1 MQPSKKDVLS
11 AFARDVHEEL
21 EHSRDE
27 VAELFFY
34 KYIQDADS
42 AEDAIKCIAELI
54 SYGDDPYKIWQMMAL
69 GE

>member
-1 MQPSKKDVLS
+1 MLPNNDDLS
-11 AFARDVHEEL
+11 VFARDVHEAL
-21 EHSRDE
+21 ERSRDE

-42 AEDAIKCIAELI
+42 TEDAIKFIAELI
-54 SYGDDPYKIWQMMAL
+54 SYGDDPYKIWRMMLL